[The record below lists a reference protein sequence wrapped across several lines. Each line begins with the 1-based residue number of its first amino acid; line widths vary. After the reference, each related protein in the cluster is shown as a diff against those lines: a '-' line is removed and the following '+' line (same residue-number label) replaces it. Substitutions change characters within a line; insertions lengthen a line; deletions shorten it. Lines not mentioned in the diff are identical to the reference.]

1 MRTAERLG
9 LILAGLLAFGA
20 VATRPAGAHPVA
32 QGALDIV
39 VLPGRVSVTARV
51 SMEELLVATAY
62 NAATDGAATDG
73 AATDGSAAGMVRRHG
88 DYLLGHLRV
97 FADERQLQG
106 RVVRVAGQA
115 VFGPTY
121 ELEYRG
127 FDGVPGRIGV
137 QQDVLREFEFAPG
150 NPWEA
155 SYAVRVWWPGG
166 PAVEALLL
174 TAREPLVVDGSAV
187 AEARRESSRHG
198 QARMTGLIRQGLA
211 RVPSGSQQLLFI
223 VALALAVGT
232 WWGLVKVLGRGVVVT
247 RAGHARRSMA
257 AARFGS
263 GRDAAVAAGR
273 LRSGRHAAAAEGALA
288 TCRSPLKGERR

>member
-62 NAATDGAATDG
+62 GAATRRRGDP
-73 AATDGSAAGMVRRHG
+73 DGSAAGMVRRHG

-97 FADERQLQG
+97 FADERQLEG

-127 FDGVPGRIGV
+127 V
-137 QQDVLREFEFAPG
+137 
-150 NPWEA
+150 
-155 SYAVRVWWPGG
+155 
-166 PAVEALLL
+166 
-174 TAREPLVVDGSAV
+174 
-187 AEARRESSRHG
+187 
-198 QARMTGLIRQGLA
+198 
-211 RVPSGSQQLLFI
+211 
-223 VALALAVGT
+223 
-232 WWGLVKVLGRGVVVT
+232 
-247 RAGHARRSMA
+247 
-257 AARFGS
+257 
-263 GRDAAVAAGR
+263 
-273 LRSGRHAAAAEGALA
+273 
-288 TCRSPLKGERR
+288 

>member
-9 LILAGLLAFGA
+9 LILAGVLAFGA

-39 VLPGRVSVTARV
+39 VFPGRVSVTARV

-62 NAATDGAATDG
+62 GTATDG

-97 FADERQLQG
+97 FADERQLRG

-137 QQDVLREFEFAPG
+137 QQDVLREFEFTPG

-155 SYAVRVWWPGG
+155 SYAVRVGWPGG
-166 PAVEALLL
+166 PAVEGLLL
-174 TAREPLVVDGSAV
+174 TAREPLVVDGSAA
-187 AEARRESSRHG
+187 AEAR
-198 QARMTGLIRQGLA
+198 
-211 RVPSGSQQLLFI
+211 
-223 VALALAVGT
+223 
-232 WWGLVKVLGRGVVVT
+232 LG
-247 RAGHARRSMA
+247 
-257 AARFGS
+257 
-263 GRDAAVAAGR
+263 
-273 LRSGRHAAAAEGALA
+273 
-288 TCRSPLKGERR
+288 

>member
-39 VLPGRVSVTARV
+39 VLLGRVSVTARV
-51 SMEELLVATAY
+51 SMEELLVAAAY
-62 NAATDGAATDG
+62 G
-73 AATDGSAAGMVRRHG
+73 AATDGSAGAMVRRHG

-97 FADERQLQG
+97 FADERQLEG

-115 VFGPTY
+115 VFGLTY

-155 SYAVRVWWPGG
+155 SYAMHVGWPGE
-166 PAVEALLL
+166 PMVEGLLL
-174 TAREPLVVDGSAV
+174 TAREPLLVDGRTA
-187 AEARRESSRHG
+187 AEAQRGSSRLGQVRTRGELVRHG
-198 QARMTGLIRQGLA
+198 IVQVL
-211 RVPSGSQQLLFI
+211 SGSHHLLL
-223 VALALAVGT
+223 VAALALAVGT
-232 WWGLVKVLGRGVVVT
+232 WWGLVKVPGRGAVVT
-247 RAGHARRSMA
+247 RPGHARSSTV
-257 AARFGS
+257 AARFKS
-263 GRDAAVAAGR
+263 GKHAAG
-273 LRSGRHAAAAEGALA
+273 GRAG
-288 TCRSPLKGERR
+288 

>member
-1 MRTAERLG
+1 
-9 LILAGLLAFGA
+9 
-20 VATRPAGAHPVA
+20 
-32 QGALDIV
+32 
-39 VLPGRVSVTARV
+39 
-51 SMEELLVATAY
+51 
-62 NAATDGAATDG
+62 
-73 AATDGSAAGMVRRHG
+73 MVRRHG

-155 SYAVRVWWPGG
+155 SYAVRVGWHGG
-166 PAVEALLL
+166 PAVEGLLL

-211 RVPSGSQQLLFI
+211 HVPSGSQQLLFI

-232 WWGLVKVLGRGVVVT
+232 WWGLVKVPGRGVVVT
-247 RAGHARRSMA
+247 RAGHARWSMA
-257 AARFGS
+257 AARFRSGRDTAVAAGRFGSGRDAAVAAGRFGSGRDAAVAAGRFGSGRDAAVAAGRFGS

-273 LRSGRHAAAAEGALA
+273 LRSGRHAAAAEGCLGDAPQA
-288 TCRSPLKGERR
+288 RP